1 MRTVVWLVAVTLA
14 IAPLTDGV
22 AQRRDTDSG
31 NYWLGLCD
39 DPGEGVRAYCWAY
52 IQGLNGTNDLL
63 KYGANNPIWC
73 LPSGVTTEQMRLVIL
88 KAMRAKPEDLHFP
101 FAGLAIAA
109 LIEKFPCAAPAK
121 R

>member
-1 MRTVVWLVAVTLA
+1 L
-14 IAPLTDGV
+14 
-22 AQRRDTDSG
+22 
-31 NYWLGLCD
+31 
-39 DPGEGVRAYCWAY
+39 CWAY

-73 LPSGVTTEQMRLVIL
+73 VPSGVTTEQMRLVIL
-88 KAMRAKPEDLHFP
+88 KAIKGKPEDLHFP

-109 LIEKFPCAAPAK
+109 LIETFPCPAPAK